1 MKVYARNWLHREDDI
16 YESMVC
22 TIQVHFVSSL
32 SFRSFLD
39 FHCRTAA
46 TPLERSDICR
56 YNHIG
61 TEYTKYIDLFYPFSN
76 F

>member
-16 YESMVC
+16 YEN
-22 TIQVHFVSSL
+22 IFVSSL